1 MQDPVTAEH
10 AHITASTA
18 RGRQPTQTET
28 TFFFVLFFL
37 SELFVFS
44 ELHKRWCDA
53 ETWRRSHGNTQRRE
67 RGQRLGGGSSE
78 GEGSEVRWTQTWC
91 HMLVTERSRN
101 LTSKSGHER
110 QTEREREKNKQIHV
124 FISTRM
130 GGGHI
135 HVNNGRSGFVN
146 RRHWLV
152 NRGND
157 VIRSFTPHTVTVAC
171 QKQKTTA

>member
-28 TFFFVLFFL
+28 RFFFCFLFFL

-130 GGGHI
+130 GGGVTSMLIMEDQGSSIVVIDWLIEGTTWFVVSHHI
-135 HVNNGRSGFVN
+135 R
-146 RRHWLV
+146 L
-152 NRGND
+152 
-157 VIRSFTPHTVTVAC
+157 
-171 QKQKTTA
+171 Q